1 MYIVN
6 ALKNLPKTRV
16 IIEFGDVKRSC
27 SVFVLLSSLKLRIV
41 RIGKT
46 TIIRKRM
53 IEK

>member
-6 ALKNLPKTRV
+6 APKNLPITSEKT
-16 IIEFGDVKRSC
+16 EFGEVKRSC

-46 TIIRKRM
+46 TIIRKRR